1 MPDVIDVRVLGALR
15 FVDATTGV
23 GIKAPLRV
31 TAPLARFVRNRT
43 GAYAVTW
50 ASGLDAHV
58 ERFHAP
64 PSPPLDSPPFDSLP
78 FAVAVSDPARRYL
91 DRSSSFR
98 LPRDPDP
105 AHAADDNSLF
115 RAMVIPLY
123 PSPIAPIDP
132 GWAVVRA
139 SVRDSSGTA
148 LPGAYLRLR
157 RASQP
162 TATNPPLARGMAD
175 DRGEALIPVAGVPV
189 TNWEADDTRPV
200 LSTEIEAVL
209 EAYYDANAGS
219 PPDPDLIDSRR
230 LLEPPDPNALS
241 KTSVNVRLASG
252 RELAVSVV
260 ITR

>member
-1 MPDVIDVRVLGALR
+1 MLDVIDDRVLGALR

-23 GIKAPLRV
+23 AIRAPLRV
-31 TAPLARFVRNRT
+31 TAPLARFIRNRT

-50 ASGLDAHV
+50 AAGLDAHV
-58 ERFHAP
+58 ARFQAP
-64 PSPPLDSPPFDSLP
+64 PSSPPLDSIPLSI
-78 FAVAVSDPARRYL
+78 AVSDPARRYL
-91 DRSSSFR
+91 DRSSSIR
-98 LPRDPDP
+98 LPRDADP
-105 AHAADDNSLF
+105 ARAAAGGSLF
-115 RAMVIPLY
+115 RPMAIPLY

-139 SVRDSSGTA
+139 SVRDQSGAA
-148 LPGAYLRLR
+148 LPGAYVRLR
-157 RASQP
+157 RASEP
-162 TATNPPLARGMAD
+162 TSADPPLARGMAD

-189 TNWEADDTRPV
+189 TNWEADDTLPV

-209 EAYYDANAGS
+209 EVYHDANAGS

-230 LLEPPDPNALS
+230 LIEPPDPHALS